1 MRDSFAL
8 QRYGKENGIAWLT
21 ERTFELEQDDVEAVA
36 AVAVGIVQAD
46 GYYLAFHA
54 AGIAVFSL
62 RDTRLQQAL
71 AAENP
76 ARAAVI
82 PEMVATFMLYK
93 QHEAVAEYLRQAGY
107 QIEQGENGKHIG
119 ITVQRNDSMLQADF
133 EDGFF
138 RDLSAQLQK

>member
-46 GYYLAFHA
+46 GYYLAFHD

-82 PEMVATFMLYK
+82 PEMVATFVLYQ
-93 QHEAVAEYLRQAGY
+93 QHEPVAEYLRQAGY

-119 ITVQRNDSMLQADF
+119 ITAQRNDSMLQADF

>member
-46 GYYLAFHA
+46 GYYLAFHD

-76 ARAAVI
+76 ARAAII
-82 PEMVATFMLYK
+82 PEMVATFMLYQ

>member
-1 MRDSFAL
+1 MPMVVRRMCCAGAL
-8 QRYGKENGIAWLT
+8 GYGKENGIAWLT

-36 AVAVGIVQAD
+36 AVAIGIVQAD
-46 GYYLAFHA
+46 GYYLAFHD

-82 PEMVATFMLYK
+82 PEMVATFVLYQ
-93 QHEAVAEYLRQAGY
+93 QHEAVAEYLRQAGLSNRAGRKRQTHRY
-107 QIEQGENGKHIG
+107 HGA
-119 ITVQRNDSMLQADF
+119 TQRQHAANRF
-133 EDGFF
+133 
-138 RDLSAQLQK
+138 